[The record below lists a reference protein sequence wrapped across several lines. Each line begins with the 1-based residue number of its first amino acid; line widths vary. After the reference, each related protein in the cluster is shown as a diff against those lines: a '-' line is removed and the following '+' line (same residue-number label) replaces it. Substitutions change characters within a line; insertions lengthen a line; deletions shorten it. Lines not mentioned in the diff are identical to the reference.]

1 MNCVV
6 EEASFKMCVTLPSI
20 TPRSSQETSALFHR
34 VQKVMFL
41 SCDWWISIHSVC
53 FCFKMTVRIM
63 IDGSI
68 KPNRMSGFELQ
79 SSHVIERPI
88 NCLSKLKLP
97 ASDFQRFAN
106 KISKSYETGNEREDQ
121 AMKTAYWCTATCFQT
136 VREKHTRGKKKC
148 YIVTRAETSLFH
160 SHLSD
165 TFSALMKL
173 GCRQQRRD
181 STLKYNTK

>member
-1 MNCVV
+1 MR
-6 EEASFKMCVTLPSI
+6 VTLPSI
-20 TPRSSQETSALFHR
+20 IPRTSQEISELFHR

-41 SCDWWISIHSVC
+41 SCDWWISIHSAC
-53 FCFKMTVRIM
+53 FCFKMSVTIM
-63 IDGSI
+63 IDGSR
-68 KPNRMSGFELQ
+68 KPNRMLGFQ

-106 KISKSYETGNEREDQ
+106 KISYSYETGNEREDQ
-121 AMKTAYWCTATCFQT
+121 AMKTAYWCTATCFQK
-136 VREKHTRGKKKC
+136 VPEKHTRGKKKC
-148 YIVTRAETSLFH
+148 YIVTGAETSLFH
-160 SHLSD
+160 SHLSN

-173 GCRQQRRD
+173 GCGQQRRD